1 MRGMHET
8 LTKIPGN
15 LLEVSGECYHSKVPG
30 KYLGRFQGIF
40 KKIPG
45 YIQEVSGEC
54 SDSEEY
60 SRKFWWMFEKVTRN
74 SQKNSG
80 ESLRI
85 FWEIFEKIP
94 GNIQDL
100 RECSRRFRGMFK

>member
-1 MRGMHET
+1 MRGMQEI
-8 LTKIPGN
+8 LTRIPEN

-60 SRKFWWMFEKVTRN
+60 SRK
-74 SQKNSG
+74 
-80 ESLRI
+80 
-85 FWEIFEKIP
+85 
-94 GNIQDL
+94 
-100 RECSRRFRGMFK
+100 CSRRLRGILKKILGKV